1 MHETTG
7 CDGITEKQCKTGDE
21 SCEISFYLH
30 HFHTQ
35 GAFMSSCIL
44 ELSRER
50 LRAALLSAIGNEFT
64 TALLL

>member
-7 CDGITEKQCKTGDE
+7 SCEITEKQCKTGDK
-21 SCEISFYLH
+21 SCETSLDLL